1 MTTHTTIKTTR
12 HGQLPRQWFRTVLR
26 DYERNGGWLLCGSSE
41 TFQFAWIDAT
51 SRDYLCKLAIRFCVS
66 HRPNFYAGDVFLFNS
81 NSPASDDARIAVRT
95 AFLRWCIASTANRT
109 A

>member
-12 HGQLPRQWFRTVLR
+12 HGRLPRQWFRMVLR
-26 DYERNGGWLLCGSSE
+26 DYLRNGGWLLCGSSE
-41 TFQFAWIDAT
+41 TFQLAWNDAT
-51 SRDYLCKLAIRFCVS
+51 SRDYLCKLANRFRAIHKTNYSV
-66 HRPNFYAGDVFLFNS
+66 GEVFLFNGAMT
-81 NSPASDDARIAVRT
+81 NNAHVAVRT